1 MRFPWLVVLFVT
13 VASLLSLETQQQPAP
28 KSEPAKMEPAP
39 TQEQA
44 AKPADSGPPVDTAK
58 VTGSTFESQYFKF
71 TYEFPKG
78 WKTLDDVERVADN
91 RRLSEE
97 DKERSTARLP
107 APKKGWTKVP
117 VKKNPALALPPT
129 SAPEH
134 YSLMVAS
141 PNGVPSLA
149 SPVLP
154 RINVWA
160 HKRVPPLDTAADH
173 AQLLL
178 SGKRTKVLVPPREV
192 TLGGHSFVCVNVITP
207 SGTYQSQFVAVLGD
221 YLVGF
226 DFRAE
231 SQREMEDMANTMNTI
246 KFR

>member
-1 MRFPWLVVLFVT
+1 MRFSWLVVLFVT
-13 VASLLSLETQQQPAP
+13 VALLSLEAQQQPAP
-28 KSEPAKMEPAP
+28 KSEPAKTEPAP

-44 AKPADSGPPVDTAK
+44 AKPADSGPAVDAAK
-58 VTGSTFESQYFKF
+58 VTGKTFESNYFKF
-71 TYEFPKG
+71 TYELPKD
-78 WKTLDDVERVADN
+78 WKALDDAERVADN

-97 DKERSTARLP
+97 DKEPSTVRLP
-107 APKKGWTKVP
+107 APKKGSTKVP
-117 VKKNPALALPPT
+117 VKKNPPLVLPPI
-129 SAPEH
+129 SVPEH

-160 HKRVPPLDTAADH
+160 HKRVPPLDAATDH

-178 SGKRTKVLVPPREV
+178 SGKRTKVLVPPQEV
-192 TLGGHSFVCVNVITP
+192 TLGGHSFACVNVITP
-207 SGTYQSQFVAVLGD
+207 DGTYQSEFVAVMGD

-231 SQREMEDMANTMNTI
+231 SQKEMEEMANTMNTI
-246 KFR
+246 KFH